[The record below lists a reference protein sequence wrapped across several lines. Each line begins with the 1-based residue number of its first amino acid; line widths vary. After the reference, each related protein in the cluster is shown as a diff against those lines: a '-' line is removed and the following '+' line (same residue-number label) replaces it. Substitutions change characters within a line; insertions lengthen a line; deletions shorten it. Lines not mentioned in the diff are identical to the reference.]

1 MDLIVILAFMIGILC
16 GVIAENLRLKTDRK
30 SFGTLWIDV
39 SDPTENPYMFLE
51 LAEENLAD
59 IADGKSVEL
68 TVRAG
73 DYLSRQ

>member
-16 GVIAENLRLKTDRK
+16 GVIAENLRLKTERK
-30 SFGTLWIDV
+30 PLGTLWIDA

-51 LAEENLAD
+51 LPEENLAD

-68 TVRAG
+68 TVRTG

>member
-1 MDLIVILAFMIGILC
+1 MDLIVILA
-16 GVIAENLRLKTDRK
+16 VIAENLRLKTERK
-30 SFGTLWIDV
+30 PLGTLWIDA

-51 LAEENLAD
+51 LPEENLAD

-68 TVRAG
+68 TVRTG